1 MYVCNKVYKIK
12 YIKYIKYIYIHK
24 IMYKII
30 MLEIR
35 KSINYRLF
43 FSINYISLTKEKNEN
58 NIIYNI

>member
-1 MYVCNKVYKIK
+1 MYV
-12 YIKYIKYIYIHK
+12 IKYIYIHK

-35 KSINYRLF
+35 KSINYRLC

>member
-1 MYVCNKVYKIK
+1 MYV
-12 YIKYIKYIYIHK
+12 IKYIYIHK